1 MAMMEL
7 KIIQYFNRLSKY
19 FQVCKTG
26 NSIVMPWK
34 SKGLSSKI
42 IKPPTTTNNSLNLR
56 LDSFDNLTSWVKYE
70 GSCLETIIKP
80 YTPNSKIINLY
91 IVYEIQLWPFQNSG
105 KFATKNSLF
114 GTVTLAK
121 NADRDNKI

>member
-1 MAMMEL
+1 
-7 KIIQYFNRLSKY
+7 
-19 FQVCKTG
+19 
-26 NSIVMPWK
+26 MPWK

-42 IKPPTTTNNSLNLR
+42 IKPPTTTNN
-56 LDSFDNLTSWVKYE
+56 NLTFWVKYE

-105 KFATKNSLF
+105 KFATKNPLF
-114 GTVTLAK
+114 GTVKLAK